1 MESSIEIRELE
12 SKLRMAYI
20 LKERK
25 KQIDEKVSARIY
37 EKVNRTQ
44 QYHKTINFPWFL
56 VYFLCVYLQILHVKK
71 IGTLS
76 LSLQIGTLRDRDLFF

>member
-25 KQIDEKVSARIY
+25 KQIDDKTSARNY
-37 EKVNRTQ
+37 EKVLNL
-44 QYHKTINFPWFL
+44 K
-56 VYFLCVYLQILHVKK
+56 
-71 IGTLS
+71 
-76 LSLQIGTLRDRDLFF
+76 

>member
-1 MESSIEIRELE
+1 MESSIEIKELE

-37 EKVNRTQ
+37 EQVRKNNLN
-44 QYHKTINFPWFL
+44 K
-56 VYFLCVYLQILHVKK
+56 KK
-71 IGTLS
+71 IINNLLFCASGTDVA
-76 LSLQIGTLRDRDLFF
+76 RKA